1 MFRWAGQL
9 KSYVQV
15 GSVAFCVTAVA
26 TLAPGCSSDSD
37 TNARLSG
44 TVTLD
49 DQPIANG
56 SISFLPVDG
65 KTATA
70 GTRIENGKFEIKMPP
85 GPKRVEISG
94 MEVVGQKPA
103 YEGDKNSPLV
113 DITRDIVPSRYNT
126 KSELLVDVDSGEA
139 NQDFSLVSK

>member
-9 KSYVQV
+9 KSYVHV
-15 GSVAFCVTAVA
+15 GSMAFCITAVA
-26 TLAPGCSSDSD
+26 TMAAGCRVSSD

-65 KTATA
+65 NTATA
-70 GTRIENGKFEIKMPP
+70 GTRIENGKFEIMMPP
-85 GPKRVEISG
+85 GSKRVEITG
-94 MEVVGQKPA
+94 IEVVGQKPA

-139 NQDFSLVSK
+139 NQDFRLVSK